1 MEFKFYFGKQNSKE
15 IWRGRKRIT
24 KKENVY
30 KINIINK
37 SKTSMF
43 KLYCKF
49 EENLPKNLSL
59 KGELK

>member
-24 KKENVY
+24 KKENIY
-30 KINIINK
+30 KINIIDK

-43 KLYCKF
+43 KLYYKL
-49 EENLPKNLSL
+49 EENLPKNLSV
-59 KGELK
+59 KFELK

>member
-1 MEFKFYFGKQNSKE
+1 MEFEFYFGKQNSKE

-24 KKENVY
+24 KKENIY

-59 KGELK
+59 TVELK

>member
-24 KKENVY
+24 KKENIY

-37 SKTSMF
+37 SKTSMS
-43 KLYCKF
+43 KLYFKS

-59 KGELK
+59 NFGLK

>member
-1 MEFKFYFGKQNSKE
+1 MLIDTWNLNSILEKQNSKE

-24 KKENVY
+24 KKENRY

-49 EENLPKNLSL
+49 EENLPKNLS
-59 KGELK
+59 

>member
-1 MEFKFYFGKQNSKE
+1 MGFKFYFRKQNSKE

-24 KKENVY
+24 KKENIY

-37 SKTSMF
+37 SKTSMS
-43 KLYCKF
+43 KLYFKS

-59 KGELK
+59 NFGLK

>member
-24 KKENVY
+24 KKENIY

-49 EENLPKNLSL
+49 EDNFPKNLSL
-59 KGELK
+59 KFELK

>member
-24 KKENVY
+24 KKENIY

-49 EENLPKNLSL
+49 VDNLPKNLSL
-59 KGELK
+59 KFELK

>member
-1 MEFKFYFGKQNSKE
+1 MDIKFYFGKQNSKE

-37 SKTSMF
+37 SKTCMF
-43 KLYCKF
+43 KLYCEF

>member
-1 MEFKFYFGKQNSKE
+1 MLIDTWNLNSILEKQNSKE

-24 KKENVY
+24 KKENIY

-49 EENLPKNLSL
+49 EENLPKNLS
-59 KGELK
+59 